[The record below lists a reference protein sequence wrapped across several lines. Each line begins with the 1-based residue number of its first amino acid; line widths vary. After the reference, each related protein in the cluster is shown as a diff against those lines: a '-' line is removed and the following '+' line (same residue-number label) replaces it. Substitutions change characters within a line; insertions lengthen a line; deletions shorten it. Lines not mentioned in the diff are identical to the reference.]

1 MREFSIYSTNQAR
14 WFSFVAPEGGTVADT
29 IASNCWTVVSA
40 QDNSSHQIITFGG
53 TRTLAQVN
61 SKDVWALTIPSFD
74 WIQLD
79 GNATDPTRAPGERID
94 PACATVGNRY
104 MLSWGGRGSAC
115 DNEGNAVFLLDIS
128 QGKWVDDYKV
138 DQEYLVPNAVVAV
151 IGGTYAAPLLLPP
164 SYHLTDPIPTV
175 AKAERPSAHP
185 QAASTTPP
193 LKSC

>member
-29 IASNCWTVVSA
+29 IANSCWTVVSA

-53 TRTLAQVN
+53 TRTLEQVN
-61 SKDVWALTIPSFD
+61 SRKVWALTLPSFD
-74 WIQLD
+74 WIELD

-104 MLSWGGRGSAC
+104 MLSWGGRGNAC

-128 QGKWVDDYKV
+128 QGNWVDDYKV
-138 DQEYLVPNAVVAV
+138 DQEYLVPDAVVAV
-151 IGGTYAAPLLLPP
+151 IGGTFAVPLPLPL
-164 SYHLTDPIPTV
+164 SYHLADLIPTV
-175 AKAERPSAHP
+175 AKAERPNVHLR
-185 QAASTTPP
+185 AASTTPTS
-193 LKSC
+193 KSY